1 MFFLLLVCNNSNNTI
16 NNNLSSCSS
25 NLNYNFNHGKVNN
38 NTLNCNQVKKKS
50 KRNFNNF
57 YFLKAISLN
66 KRKLF
71 LIIFRIFFCYTVNLE
86 QKLKKIHCKIRKK
99 IKLLK
104 ISDKHFIVFFSFFQK
119 FPGSLDGSIPIH
131 IPHHEANQL
140 QEPKYI
146 ELTTQ
151 QLAQHLPPHSTYSS
165 PPPPPTATTNLT
177 TVAWTMDN
185 Q

>member
-1 MFFLLLVCNNSNNTI
+1 MLC
-16 NNNLSSCSS
+16 
-25 NLNYNFNHGKVNN
+25 
-38 NTLNCNQVKKKS
+38 
-50 KRNFNNF
+50 R
-57 YFLKAISLN
+57 
-66 KRKLF
+66 
-71 LIIFRIFFCYTVNLE
+71 VNLE
-86 QKLKKIHCKIRKK
+86 QKLKKIHCKIRGKK

-104 ISDKHFIVFFSFFQK
+104 IREKHFVVLFSFFQT

-165 PPPPPTATTNLT
+165 PPPPPPATTNLT
-177 TVAWTMDN
+177 TVAWTMGT